1 MAIGNGGGR
10 WWALSGVG
18 KEVEEGLFEPGA
30 DNVNE
35 GPSAGITAGGTGVSW
50 RDGRGGA
57 LEECGDGRSV
67 DGSRKRE
74 ADNWLGF
81 KQLPLLDGKQFVHC
95 LLALTQTQLLH
106 LPPPLHRQQGGAL
119 RLPRSITKYATSQ
132 RTPATLRKL
141 KPRDFYVAN

>member
-1 MAIGNGGGR
+1 MTDCMKVSASLSPHTNDGLAIGSGGGR

-18 KEVEEGLFEPGA
+18 KEAEEGLYEPCA

-50 RDGRGGA
+50 RDVRGGA

-81 KQLPLLDGKQFVHC
+81 KQL
-95 LLALTQTQLLH
+95 LH

-119 RLPRSITKYATSQ
+119 RLPRSITYI
-132 RTPATLRKL
+132 
-141 KPRDFYVAN
+141 VAVGA

>member
-1 MAIGNGGGR
+1 MMDWPLANDGLAIGSGGGR
-10 WWALSGVG
+10 WWPLSGVG
-18 KEVEEGLFEPGA
+18 KEAEEGPGA

-57 LEECGDGRSV
+57 LEECGDSRSV

-74 ADNWLGF
+74 ADNRLGF

-95 LLALTQTQLLH
+95 LLALTQTQLLYTS
-106 LPPPLHRQQGGAL
+106 LLHCIDSRAE
-119 RLPRSITKYATSQ
+119 P
-132 RTPATLRKL
+132 
-141 KPRDFYVAN
+141 YVSLGP